1 VEELVRNITET
12 GKPEKTSDKNN
23 SIKNLKELNDLK
35 KQLSTIFDAKIQM
48 SCDAK
53 GKGKI
58 TIPFANDDELMRIMQ
73 LIDKI

>member
-1 VEELVRNITET
+1 
-12 GKPEKTSDKNN
+12 
-23 SIKNLKELNDLK
+23 
-35 KQLSTIFDAKIQM
+35 M
-48 SCDAK
+48 SVDQK